1 MWDAPLRL
9 RGGSWI
15 NHHHKRLVPVE
26 KCQALAAWMVTV
38 AATAGHR
45 QPPQATAF
53 CQDDLSPRS

>member
-9 RGGSWI
+9 RGGSLV
-15 NHHHKRLVPVE
+15 NRYHKRLVPVE
-26 KCQALAAWMVTV
+26 KCYALAAWMITM

-53 CQDDLSPRS
+53 CQDDLNAQS